1 MDELIDI
8 LDSDGTPTGKTAMK
22 SEAHRKGLFHPT
34 VHVWF
39 YTQDGHVLLQQRG
52 RNKSTFP
59 LLWDVSVAG
68 HIGAGEEITLAAI
81 REVQEEIGLDIMEG
95 DLENIGFFKAFHQHS
110 ETLIDREFHHSF
122 LCELKVPLQRLRKQE
137 SEVEALRLISLDQFA
152 QEHGSDRYVPSSTDY
167 YTRVVAKIQ
176 KKLQGL

>member
-8 LDSDGTPTGKTAMK
+8 LNSDGTPTGKTAMK

-34 VHVWF
+34 IHVWF
-39 YTQDGHVLLQQRG
+39 YTQDGRILLQQRG

-68 HIGAGEEITLAAI
+68 HIGAGEEIALAAL
-81 REVQEEIGLDIMEG
+81 REVQEEIGLAIEAK
-95 DLENIGFFKAFHQHS
+95 DLEKIGFFKAFHSHS

-122 LCELKVPLQRLRKQE
+122 LCELKVPLAQLRKQE
-137 SEVEALRLISLDQFA
+137 SEVEALRLIPLDQFA
-152 QEHGSDRYVPSSTDY
+152 REHGSDRYVPSSTDY
-167 YTRVVAKIQ
+167 YTKVVTEIQ